1 MLTIWQRECI
11 FSRQED
17 EMKTKLLALMLFAGS
32 SMFAGTHISIGF
44 GVGGYYPPPPPPRVV
59 AYVPRSPGFG
69 YVWVP
74 GYWYPRGHRY
84 EWRAGFWSRPPYRNA
99 YWVAPRYEGR
109 RYMNGYW
116 RR

>member
-1 MLTIWQRECI
+1 
-11 FSRQED
+11 
-17 EMKTKLLALMLFAGS
+17 MKTKLLALTLFAGS

-44 GVGGYYPPPPPPRVV
+44 GVGGYHPAPPPPRVV

-74 GYWYPRGHRY
+74 GYWYPHGRRY
-84 EWRAGFWSRPPYRNA
+84 EWRAGFWSRPPYRGA
-99 YWVAPRYEGR
+99 HWVGPRYEGR
-109 RYMNGYW
+109 RYINGYW